1 MWLEGLGPLSSLA
14 GLQVSDAE
22 ASGMSRT
29 ELIRVLHQKPTFPPD
44 AWQLEMLAD
53 HVKVP
58 NRETT
63 YWCRIQKLPPVLS
76 QK

>member
-1 MWLEGLGPLSSLA
+1 MGPLSSLA

-29 ELIRVLHQKPTFPPD
+29 ELIRVHRKKPTFPSN
-44 AWQLEMLAD
+44 AWHLEILAD
-53 HVKVP
+53 RVKVP
-58 NRETT
+58 NKETT
-63 YWCRIQKLPPVLS
+63 YWCRVQKLPAVLA